1 MYRALKPAAGL
12 PAVYWCGTALGA
24 YNVMVME
31 LLGDS
36 LETLY
41 NKCSRKFSLKTVTM
55 LAIQLLHRIEHH
67 HTNHYLHRDIKPDNF
82 LMGLKNNA
90 HTLYLIDMGL
100 CKQYREPD
108 TLTHIPYR
116 ENKKLIGTPRY
127 ASINTH
133 LGVEQCFP
141 PDHRLLTK
149 EGFKFVAAITL
160 DDEIATFNP
169 ATQML
174 EYHRPTRL
182 IKKQSTAQSGPFA
195 MIHVKHAGAGAGGNN
210 HIDLITTDDH
220 DWFVKQGNETTY
232 SRGEGKPIGQ
242 KIHWLRQSVDKK
254 QVDVPYTKVPARALS
269 SDSATKR
276 FKVLTAPAEGLDAD
290 TDPADLPF
298 VDALG
303 LHTPDEIAAFVEL
316 YGQCTALTLLLSSLF
331 ARPDLFSLRVPL
343 PPVRRLLAGRR

>member
-1 MYRALKPAAGL
+1 
-12 PAVYWCGTALGA
+12 
-24 YNVMVME
+24 
-31 LLGDS
+31 
-36 LETLY
+36 
-41 NKCSRKFSLKTVTM
+41 M

-141 PDHRLLTK
+141 PDHRLLTR
-149 EGFKFVAAITL
+149 EGFKFVAAITR

-174 EYHRPTRL
+174 EYHHPTHI
-182 IKKQSTAQSGPFA
+182 IKKTSTAQSGPFA
-195 MIHVKHAGAGAGGNN
+195 S
-210 HIDLITTDDH
+210 T
-220 DWFVKQGNETTY
+220 
-232 SRGEGKPIGQ
+232 
-242 KIHWLRQSVDKK
+242 LR
-254 QVDVPYTKVPARALS
+254 
-269 SDSATKR
+269 
-276 FKVLTAPAEGLDAD
+276 
-290 TDPADLPF
+290 
-298 VDALG
+298 
-303 LHTPDEIAAFVEL
+303 
-316 YGQCTALTLLLSSLF
+316 
-331 ARPDLFSLRVPL
+331 
-343 PPVRRLLAGRR
+343 